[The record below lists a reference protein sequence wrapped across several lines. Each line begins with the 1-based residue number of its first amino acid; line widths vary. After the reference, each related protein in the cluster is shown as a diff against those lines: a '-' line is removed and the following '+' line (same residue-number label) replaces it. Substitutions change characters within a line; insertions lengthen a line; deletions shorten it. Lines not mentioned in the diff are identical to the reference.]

1 MARRS
6 VKMLAALAIAALALG
21 ACGGDDDKADG
32 VDDAIKEAVENGN
45 LDSVP
50 ENVDN
55 VGGDP
60 ADLPDPCELVT
71 TEDAAGLFGVD
82 AKEEDD
88 SSPVDLGAS
97 CLYGNV
103 GGEEPGTVSHL
114 LQVRVFDGEQF
125 YGAETFDDEQTDR
138 RLGDKAFVHAGAG
151 GLGGVE
157 VQFVQDG
164 QTVSINYST
173 VNIGV
178 DDADKVEASDHQDE
192 VVALAQQ
199 ASTRL

>member
-1 MARRS
+1 MVRRS
-6 VKMLAALAIAALALG
+6 VKILASLGIAVVALG
-21 ACGGDDDKADG
+21 ACGGDDDNADA

-45 LDSVP
+45 IDTLP
-50 ENVDN
+50 GN

-82 AKEEDD
+82 AQEEDD

-103 GGEEPGTVSHL
+103 GGEDVGTVSHL

-125 YGAETFDDEQTDR
+125 FGAETFDDEQAVDG
-138 RLGDKAFVHAGAG
+138 LGDDAFVRAGAG

-164 QTVSINYST
+164 ETVSINYST

>member
-1 MARRS
+1 MVRRS
-6 VKMLAALAIAALALG
+6 VKVLASLGIAVLALG
-21 ACGGDDDKADG
+21 ACGGDDDSADA

-45 LDSVP
+45 LDSIP

-71 TEDAAGLFGVD
+71 TEDATGLFGVD
-82 AKEEDD
+82 AQEADD

-103 GGEEPGTVSHL
+103 GSEDVGAVSHL

-125 YGAETFDDEQTDR
+125 YGAATFDDEQSIDG
-138 RLGDKAFVHAGAG
+138 LGDKAFVRAGAG

-164 QTVSINYST
+164 ETVSINYST

>member
-6 VKMLAALAIAALALG
+6 VKVLAALAIAALALG

-55 VGGDP
+55 VGDP

-82 AKEEDD
+82 AKKEDD

-125 YGAETFDDEQTDR
+125 YGAETFDDEQPIDG
-138 RLGDKAFVHAGAG
+138 LGDKAFVHAGTG

>member
-1 MARRS
+1 MVRRS
-6 VKMLAALAIAALALG
+6 VKILASLGIAVLALG
-21 ACGGDDDKADG
+21 ASGGDDDSADS
-32 VDDAIKEAVENGN
+32 VDDAIREAVENGN
-45 LDSVP
+45 FASVP
-50 ENVDN
+50 ESVDD

-60 ADLPDPCELVT
+60 ADLPDPCALVT
-71 TEDAAGLFGVD
+71 ADDAAGLFGVD
-82 AKEEDD
+82 AQEEDD
-88 SSPVDLGAS
+88 SSPVDLGAT

-103 GGEEPGTVSHL
+103 GGEDVGTVSHL
-114 LQVRVFDGEQF
+114 LQVRVYDGEQF
-125 YGAETFDDEQTDR
+125 FGAETFDDEQAVDG
-138 RLGDKAFVHAGAG
+138 LGDKAFVRAGGG

-157 VQFVQDG
+157 VQFVQDDK
-164 QTVSINYST
+164 TVSINYST